1 MTWLELPPDSLF
13 GVANLPYGV
22 FEAGGEPGPAPGSG
36 SASATRCSTWRPSW
50 TTRCSPGRR

>member
-22 FEAGGEPGPAPGSG
+22 FEADGEPRAGPRVRQIYIGEGLRHLDDQEQEA
-36 SASATRCSTWRPSW
+36 
-50 TTRCSPGRR
+50 